1 MKVVVGWRR
10 NDEPSTLGH
19 LMNSLFG
26 ARESI
31 VSLAGVFVWLG
42 GE

>member
-10 NDEPSTLGH
+10 NDKPSMLGH

-26 ARESI
+26 ARESM
-31 VSLAGVFVWLG
+31 VSLAGVFLWLR